1 MPIDVNSF
9 VTNVKSVAGTVSK
22 TLGTLDSAVNTLKTS
37 AVGKLAAADILAA
50 SGGKTTSLITS
61 LWSKALPPGGITGL
75 TGEVVNA
82 QFKSTEQPDWRVRLT
97 LPPVESYLTSDL
109 LKPLLTT
116 GGLVFPYTPS
126 ISISHSANYGS
137 LAPLHNN
144 YQFLAYENSKIDNL
158 TITGDFYCEDSVEA
172 LYWVAA
178 MHYLRSVTKMFY
190 GGNEPNVG
198 SPPPV
203 VRLFGY
209 GDYVFNNVPVVIT
222 NFSLE
227 MPKDVDYISTG
238 LSQINQEGADYEDYV
253 VNLSEGVSYAPV
265 RSTITVTVQPMYSR
279 EQVRQ
284 FNLAAFVKGD
294 YVFNGQGF
302 I

>member
-61 LWSKALPPGGITGL
+61 LWAKALPPGGVTD
-75 TGEVVNA
+75 TNGEVVNA

-126 ISISHSANYGS
+126 IQISHSASYAS

-144 YQFLAYENSKIDNL
+144 YQFLAYENSKIENL

-198 SPPPV
+198 APPPV

-209 GDYVFNNVPVVIT
+209 GDYVFNNVPVVIS
-222 NFSLE
+222 NFTVE

-238 LSQINQEGADYEDYV
+238 LSQANEGAGFVDF
-253 VNLSEGVSYAPV
+253 SEGVSYAPV
-265 RSTITVTVQPMYSR
+265 RSTITVTVQPTYSR

-294 YVFNGQGF
+294 YVFNGRGF